1 MRKILFILAFIIP
14 FAANAQKGSGTDAV
28 KKLTKFEEF
37 TSKTGSIIKYI
48 DVKMGDLSGST
59 GAGLLKVRY
68 TASAKVRTIVS
79 GPDKQYFFRIGT
91 SSASAFIA
99 YSDLV
104 EINKAI
110 SRLRPEVESDIQAN
124 PDYLE
129 NKFTT
134 EDDFQIGYYVS
145 DKTATWFCQ
154 LSKYGDNELFFD
166 KPEKLFECF
175 DLGQKKIEELKAQ

>member
-14 FAANAQKGSGTDAV
+14 FVSYAQKGSGTDAV

-37 TSKTGSIIKYI
+37 TSKSGSITKYI
-48 DVKMGDLSGST
+48 DVKMADLAGST
-59 GAGLLKVRY
+59 GSGLLKVRY
-68 TASAKVRTIVS
+68 TATAKVRTIVS
-79 GPDKQYFFRIGT
+79 GPDKEYFFRLGT
-91 SSASAFIA
+91 STVFAFIA

-104 EINKAI
+104 EVNKAI
-110 SRLRPEVESDIQAN
+110 SKLRSEVEADKQAN

-134 EDDFQIGYYVS
+134 DDGFQIGYYVS
-145 DKTATWFCQ
+145 GNSVTWFCQ
-154 LSKYGDNELFFD
+154 LSKYGDNSLFFD

-175 DLGQKKIEELKAQ
+175 DSGQKKIEELKAQ